1 MEPKT
6 KDLKPIEGHA
16 VIAAGITAIVLPFAA
31 ALKHGADWAT
41 LGFIITAAALYLY
54 QLYVFN
60 LPDDWTDADEKAV
73 AGGALAVCA
82 IWLVS
87 LVLLISGI

>member
-6 KDLKPIEGHA
+6 KDLKPVEGHA

-31 ALKHGADWAT
+31 ALKHDAGWAT
-41 LGFIITAAALYLY
+41 LGFIITVTALYLY

-60 LPDDWTDADEKAV
+60 LPADWTESDEKAV
-73 AGGALAVCA
+73 LLGAVAVCGL
-82 IWLVS
+82 WLLS